1 LENLNE
7 EQKNGN
13 GETMVCRFCGREVVA
28 PFLSLGAQPLANN
41 YLTASQLR
49 EKEIFYPLDI
59 FLCPSCFLVQLAQ
72 YVTPEETFSQYP
84 YCSSYSQ
91 TWLQHCRDYVRKICS
106 QLGLRRKSLVIE
118 IASNDGCLLQL
129 FQSSGINVLGI
140 EPARNIAA
148 IALGNGIPTEI
159 AFFSSSVAQSLVEKG
174 FSADLVVANNVLAHV
189 PALNDFVRGLEIL
202 LKPQGV
208 VTVEF
213 PHLVCLMEGNQ
224 FDTIYHEHLSYFLFF
239 VARRIFEANGLCIFD
254 VEKIPTHGG
263 SLRIYAGRTRV
274 WAGKIEPAV
283 ENLEQEEKKS
293 GYNQLETF
301 YQFQERV
308 KFLKREIL
316 SVLINLKQQHKTI
329 AGYGAPAKGN
339 TLLNYCGIRQDFLD
353 YTVDQNPLKQG
364 RFLPG
369 SHIPIYE
376 PERIKA
382 SQPDY
387 IFILPWNIKEEII
400 NQLSFIRDWGGKFIV
415 PIPRVEII

>member
-1 LENLNE
+1 
-7 EQKNGN
+7 
-13 GETMVCRFCGREVVA
+13 MVCRFCGREKME

-49 EKEIFYPLDI
+49 EKEIFYPLDV
-59 FLCPSCFLVQLAQ
+59 FLCPACFLVQLAQ
-72 YVTPEETFSQYP
+72 YVSPEETFSQYP

-91 TWLQHCRDYVRKICS
+91 TWLQHCRDYVRKISS
-106 QLGLRRKSLVIE
+106 QLGLGRKSLVIE
-118 IASNDGCLLQL
+118 VASNDGCLLQL

-140 EPARNIAA
+140 EPAKNIAA
-148 IALGNGIPTEI
+148 IALDNGIPTEI
-159 AFFSSSVAQSLVEKG
+159 AFFSSILAQELVEKG

-263 SLRIYAGRTRV
+263 SLRIYAGRTRA
-274 WAGKIEPAV
+274 WSGRIQPAV
-283 ENLEQEEKKS
+283 EILEQEEKKS
-293 GYNQLETF
+293 GYDRLETF
-301 YQFQERV
+301 YQFEERV
-308 KFLKREIL
+308 KSLKRELL

-369 SHIPIYE
+369 THIPIYE
-376 PERIKA
+376 PARIKA
-382 SQPDY
+382 SQPDC
-387 IFILPWNIKEEII
+387 ILILPWNIKEEII
-400 NQLSFIRDWGGKFIV
+400 NQLSFIREWGGKFIV